1 MKIALSNTCKKSLSR
16 FQLRYATLTKFDVQ
30 VASNEIVK
38 LQELRPAWKEFLS
51 MLDKAQHALDKAK
64 VNMRRDLESNLEAYC
79 QQVLQ
84 LREQVLIE
92 IPTSQELTPD
102 EAFAPGFGA
111 A

>member
-1 MKIALSNTCKKSLSR
+1 
-16 FQLRYATLTKFDVQ
+16 
-30 VASNEIVK
+30 
-38 LQELRPAWKEFLS
+38 

-102 EAFAPGFGA
+102 EAFAVIYDFRHRVEASLPA
-111 A
+111 EA